1 MFLRD
6 TPRRVA
12 WLCRR
17 LGGVAVLTLATVAA
31 WLPVSAPPATAVSP
45 LSNPTWS
52 TSRST
57 TAATGASYTYTFKH
71 TGGAT
76 TLDSV
81 TMTVP
86 VGTGG
91 SPTVGAVTP
100 PAVAAGGTVTL
111 SGTTLTYSFTPSVI
125 PNGQPVSIQVNGL
138 TNTAVAGSY
147 TSTITTVSSGTAVES
162 GTTPA
167 VAFTS
172 GALVNPAWSASSTTT
187 GASGASYTYSF
198 TTGTTSLLSSVT
210 MTVPAGTAGSPTV
223 GAVTPSALATGGSV
237 ALSDTTLTYSFTPAS
252 IIAGTA
258 VSIQI
263 NGLTNTATVGTY
275 TSALTTQSG
284 TGVVDAGTTPSIT
297 FSGILTL
304 TSPSTLTWAATLNGT
319 DQSVVDTVPAHQ
331 QLTVADTTASGA
343 GWHVTVSATTLINGS
358 HTLANTGTLSLTGS
372 VTSPSGTTAPTAGCA
387 PTTTCTLPTD
397 ATAYPVAITTA
408 TTAPTAFTVYDT
420 AATTGLGQIVIGGSA
435 AANPIGWWVKLPANA
450 FPGSYSS
457 TVTLAVVSA
466 P

>member
-1 MFLRD
+1 MFVRD
-6 TPRRVA
+6 TTRRVA
-12 WLCRR
+12 WLCRYF
-17 LGGVAVLTLATVAA
+17 GGVAVLTLGAVAA
-31 WLPVSAPPATAVSP
+31 WLLGSAPPATAASP
-45 LSNPTWS
+45 LNNPTWS

-57 TAATGASYTYTFKH
+57 VGAAGASYTYTFKN
-71 TGGAT
+71 TGAAT

-91 SPTVGAVTP
+91 SPTAGTVTP

-111 SGTTLTYSFTPSVI
+111 SGTTLRYSFTPSLI
-125 PNGQPVSIQVNGL
+125 KNGKPVSIQINGL

-147 TSTITTVSSGTAVES
+147 TSAIATVSSGSAVSS

-167 VAFTS
+167 VTFTA
-172 GALVNPAWSASSTTT
+172 GALVNPAWSASSTAT

-210 MTVPAGTAGSPTV
+210 MTVPPGTAGSPSV
-223 GAVTPSALATGGSV
+223 GAVTPSGLATGASV
-237 ALSDTTLTYSFTPAS
+237 ALSGTTLTYSFTLTS
-252 IIAGTA
+252 ISAGTA

-263 NGLTNTATVGTY
+263 NGLTNTATIGTY
-275 TSALTTQSG
+275 TSALTTQSD
-284 TGVVDAGTTPSIT
+284 TGIVDAGTTPGIT
-297 FSGILTL
+297 FTGILTL

-319 DQSVVDTVPAHQ
+319 NQSVVDTVPAHQ

-343 GWHVTVSATTLINGS
+343 GWHVTVAATTLTNGS

-372 VTSPSGTTAPTAGCA
+372 VTSPTGTTAPTAGCA

-408 TTAPTAFTVYDT
+408 ATAPTAFTIYDT

-435 AANPIGWWVKLPANA
+435 AANPIGWWVKIPANA

-457 TVTLAVVSA
+457 TVTLAVVST

>member
-125 PNGQPVSIQVNGL
+125 PNGQPVSIQVNGSGIY
-138 TNTAVAGSY
+138 TSQIVTHTTAVA
-147 TSTITTVSSGTAVES
+147 VDS
-162 GTTPA
+162 GTTA
-167 VAFTS
+167 GVTFGSAAL
-172 GALVNPAWSASSTTT
+172 GAPTWSASSTTT
-187 GASGASYTYSF
+187 SYPASYTYTF
-198 TTGTTSLLSSVT
+198 TTATTSSLSSVT
-210 MTVPAGTAGSPTV
+210 MTVPPGTAGSPTV

>member
-237 ALSDTTLTYSFTPAS
+237 ALSGTTLTYSFTPASIIAGTAVSIQINGLTNTTVSGIYTSQIVTHTTAVAVDSGTTAGVTFGSAALGAPTWSASSTTTSYPSFFNDTSTTATTSSLSSVTMTVPPGTAGSPTVGAVTPSALATGGSVALSDTTLTYSFTPAS

-258 VSIQI
+258 VSIPI

-331 QLTVADTTASGA
+331 QLTVADT
-343 GWHVTVSATTLINGS
+343 
-358 HTLANTGTLSLTGS
+358 
-372 VTSPSGTTAPTAGCA
+372 
-387 PTTTCTLPTD
+387 
-397 ATAYPVAITTA
+397 
-408 TTAPTAFTVYDT
+408 
-420 AATTGLGQIVIGGSA
+420 
-435 AANPIGWWVKLPANA
+435 
-450 FPGSYSS
+450 
-457 TVTLAVVSA
+457 
-466 P
+466 